1 MKVTNIVEVLCMR
14 KKQQDSPLSL
24 LFKDNVIAKDLI
36 NHVLNLPEVIK
47 AEDLLEGD
55 TRETGKYRGKQK
67 RFFRTRYRDV
77 MKQIR
82 NERRILI
89 VGVENQQRC
98 DPIMP
103 LRVVEGELL
112 DYTRQYAEIRLQH
125 RREWKDEN
133 GNKKIPDDVDFYE
146 YKAGFLWTDRLIPV
160 TTIVVYWGRDPWRGP
175 KHFRGLL
182 KNGEDVK
189 TIESEMVVLDVCRM
203 SDEEIM
209 TWDMDLRTVF
219 WITKYAEDE
228 DKLFA
233 YMKENSAYVENVPE
247 LIYDAI
253 ESTTGSTA
261 LKLLRSRMKTEK
273 NRQRAWCWQWQ
284 RIIWISLK
292 SLAMPKGKFLPS
304 EGG

>member
-1 MKVTNIVEVLCMR
+1 
-14 KKQQDSPLSL
+14 
-24 LFKDNVIAKDLI
+24 
-36 NHVLNLPEVIK
+36 
-47 AEDLLEGD
+47 
-55 TRETGKYRGKQK
+55 
-67 RFFRTRYRDV
+67 
-77 MKQIR
+77 
-82 NERRILI
+82 
-89 VGVENQQRC
+89 
-98 DPIMP
+98 
-103 LRVVEGELL
+103 
-112 DYTRQYAEIRLQH
+112 
-125 RREWKDEN
+125 
-133 GNKKIPDDVDFYE
+133 
-146 YKAGFLWTDRLIPV
+146 
-160 TTIVVYWGRDPWRGP
+160 
-175 KHFRGLL
+175 
-182 KNGEDVK
+182 
-189 TIESEMVVLDVCRM
+189 
-203 SDEEIM
+203 M

-273 NRQRAWCWQWQ
+273 NRQRAWCWQWK